1 VLRIVQ
7 DNHAAMSWIVTAPF
21 VYPALE
27 AAHILGIALLVGSLV
42 VFELRVWGVGRVLDA
57 GALAR
62 LALPITVAGFCLA
75 ATTGSLMFAAQA
87 SELIANQAFVLK
99 MGLLLL
105 AGLNAL
111 WFHGRGALARGSRF
125 ARLQTALSLG
135 LWIGVIICGRWIAY
149 R

>member
-1 VLRIVQ
+1 M
-7 DNHAAMSWIVTAPF
+7 NWIVTAPF

-27 AAHILGIALLVGSLV
+27 AAHIFGIALLVGSLF
-42 VFELRVWGVGRVLDA
+42 VFELRIWGLGAAVDA
-57 GALAR
+57 RALGR
-62 LALPITVAGFCLA
+62 LALPVTAGGFCLA
-75 ATTGSLMFAAQA
+75 ATTGSIMFAAQA
-87 SELIANQAFVLK
+87 TELIANQAFLLK

-111 WFHGRGALARGSRF
+111 WFHGRGTLARPRRW
-125 ARLQTALSLG
+125 ARVQTAVSLG

>member
-1 VLRIVQ
+1 M
-7 DNHAAMSWIVTAPF
+7 NWIVTAPF

-27 AAHILGIALLVGSLV
+27 AAHIFGIALLVGSLV
-42 VFELRVWGVGRVLDA
+42 VFELRVWGVGRAIDA
-57 GALAR
+57 RALGR
-62 LALPITVAGFCLA
+62 LALPVTAGGFCLA
-75 ATTGSLMFAAQA
+75 ATTGSIMFAAQA
-87 SELIANQAFVLK
+87 TELIANQAFLLK

-111 WFHGRGALARGSRF
+111 WFHGRGALARPGRW
-125 ARLQTALSLG
+125 ARVQTAVSLG